1 MQLWIRQGPKRKHR
15 IYKLCFEKPN
25 SNWGVRGRFGKSPD
39 FSAFFFVK
47 PSLTKN
53 FFLYF
58 EIIHCTEMLCFL
70 NCKENICAFKN
81 YPPKCSDRSSF
92 DGRGE
97 NWKVSHGH
105 TSGAAFF
112 FKVFT
117 FCCTFLLATLQVMLF
132 KIMFCFCVTVV
143 SPSKQW
149 FRGKEEPLGKNFLH
163 MLKKSF
169 KFCPG
174 RIPFSRVV

>member
-1 MQLWIRQGPKRKHR
+1 MGPCVEFISRINGSFSKNKLWVNFLFVKT
-15 IYKLCFEKPN
+15 PN
-25 SNWGVRGRFGKSPD
+25 RGGRGRFGKSPD

-143 SPSKQW
+143 SLMVP
-149 FRGKEEPLGKNFLH
+149 R
-163 MLKKSF
+163 
-169 KFCPG
+169 
-174 RIPFSRVV
+174 

>member
-1 MQLWIRQGPKRKHR
+1 
-15 IYKLCFEKPN
+15 
-25 SNWGVRGRFGKSPD
+25 
-39 FSAFFFVK
+39 
-47 PSLTKN
+47 
-53 FFLYF
+53 
-58 EIIHCTEMLCFL
+58 MLCFL

-105 TSGAAFF
+105 TSGATFF

-174 RIPFSRVV
+174 RVLLSQGWYKEQPQKVEKCVLQQLPKSGERKFQVP